1 MATAVGTETIEEE
14 MPDADDAERRKDEDT
29 GKVQTFAEVLT
40 LHRGDTDL
48 AETAWD
54 LMSAVSRTPRGLTQQ
69 FREQTLNS
77 QDEQLEARRTA
88 HMEKAA
94 AQQAA
99 SKGGG
104 AQQTAAQQQAGAQ
117 KVAATNLIDVEAD
130 EGDAAAKPTF
140 PSSEGKPEPSAAEIL
155 ASADAAAARAAEK
168 AAGQADTSAR
178 HASAMARSAPAVL
191 KLGQHADQRLARA
204 KNKMAKT
211 SLSDAERVQLMEI
224 FGEDLNKSELQLRKE
239 VVNELK
245 IYRDRVNAE
254 DDKEQAI
261 EQHKE
266 DAAAQGGRRDGGEAQ
281 GDDG

>member
-1 MATAVGTETIEEE
+1 

-140 PSSEGKPEPSAAEIL
+140 PSSEGK
-155 ASADAAAARAAEK
+155 RA
-168 AAGQADTSAR
+168 
-178 HASAMARSAPAVL
+178 
-191 KLGQHADQRLARA
+191 
-204 KNKMAKT
+204 
-211 SLSDAERVQLMEI
+211 
-224 FGEDLNKSELQLRKE
+224 
-239 VVNELK
+239 
-245 IYRDRVNAE
+245 
-254 DDKEQAI
+254 
-261 EQHKE
+261 
-266 DAAAQGGRRDGGEAQ
+266 AQ
-281 GDDG
+281 GDDGGRGEGEARGGGARGSTEAGAGGGNERRAGDGGGS